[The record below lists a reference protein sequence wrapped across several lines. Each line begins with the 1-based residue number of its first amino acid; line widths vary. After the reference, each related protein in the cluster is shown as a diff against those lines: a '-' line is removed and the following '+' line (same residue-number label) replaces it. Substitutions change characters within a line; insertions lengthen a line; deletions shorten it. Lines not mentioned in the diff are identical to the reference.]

1 MNLLHRRRP
10 LVAFVAVAALL
21 LAQALGLAHG
31 VAHSPQVLAPATHAH
46 EDQAHEDHA
55 HGFDAH
61 HDEGSAECRL
71 IDQAGHG
78 DGAPAP
84 TLLADVPHVGREAR
98 AVAAPAFVAL
108 APARAYHARG
118 PPPFFA

>member
-10 LVAFVAVAALL
+10 LAALVAVAALL

-31 VAHSPQVLAPATHAH
+31 VAHAPQVAALAAPAHG
-46 EDQAHEDHA
+46 DHD

-78 DGAPAP
+78 DAVTAPVVV
-84 TLLADVPHVGREAR
+84 ADVPRVGREAR
-98 AVAAPAFVAL
+98 GVAAPVFLAL

-118 PPPFFA
+118 PPRFLA

>member
-1 MNLLHRRRP
+1 MRLPSRRR
-10 LVAFVAVAALL
+10 LFTAFVAVAALL
-21 LAQALGLAHG
+21 LAQALGLAHRIAHVPQALAS
-31 VAHSPQVLAPATHAH
+31 VAH
-46 EDQAHEDHA
+46 AHEDHA

-78 DGAPAP
+78 DAATAPVLVVDAP
-84 TLLADVPHVGREAR
+84 SAGREAR
-98 AVAAPAFVAL
+98 RAVAPACVAL

-118 PPPFFA
+118 PPPFLA

>member
-10 LVAFVAVAALL
+10 LTAFMAVAALL

-31 VAHSPQVLAPATHAH
+31 VEHAPYAPGSAT
-46 EDQAHEDHA
+46 QAHEDHA
-55 HGFDAH
+55 HGFDAQ

-71 IDQAGHG
+71 VDQAGHG
-78 DGAPAP
+78 DSAPAP
-84 TLLADVPHVGREAR
+84 TVAADVPHVGREAR
-98 AVAAPAFVAL
+98 AVAAPACVAL

-118 PPPFFA
+118 PPPFLA